1 MLFLLGRGRV
11 EKQLYIMKDDVLN
24 QNTKIINT
32 STSFDS
38 DKKESIIQKNF
49 SIVDIIYSEHLVLA
63 DRFSRKR
70 PAPGQNFIG
79 NLLYSRNL
87 YRYSGHLLKWPVF
100 LLNT

>member
-38 DKKESIIQKNF
+38 DKKESIIQ
-49 SIVDIIYSEHLVLA
+49 
-63 DRFSRKR
+63 
-70 PAPGQNFIG
+70 
-79 NLLYSRNL
+79 
-87 YRYSGHLLKWPVF
+87 
-100 LLNT
+100 